1 MDKLVKFTGLVV
13 PLDHSDVDTDQIIP
27 KEFLKRVEREG
38 YGRDLFAYWRYDH
51 EGNPRPDFVL
61 NQPRYKDAQV
71 LLARDNFGCGSSREH
86 AVWALADYGFRV
98 LIAPSFADIFKNN
111 CFNVGVLPVELE
123 PELVDEWF
131 KRALASEG
139 YRITTDLPAQ
149 TLTGSDG
156 FACSFKLDP
165 DHKRRLLEGLDGIG
179 LTLQHESDIAAY
191 EASHDKFWQAAA
203 ADKM

>member
-27 KEFLKRVEREG
+27 KEFLKRVERAG
-38 YGRDLFAYWRYDH
+38 YGHDLFAYWRYDQQ
-51 EGNPRPDFVL
+51 GRPRPDFVL
-61 NQPRYKDAQV
+61 NQPRYKGAQV

-98 LIAPSFADIFKNN
+98 LIAPSFADIFKGN

-123 PELVDEWF
+123 AELVEEWF
-131 KRALASEG
+131 RRVLANEG
-139 YRITTDLPAQ
+139 YCITTDLPAQ

-156 FACSFKLDP
+156 FACSFQIDP
-165 DHKRRLLEGLDGIG
+165 DRKRRLVEGLDEIG
-179 LTLQHESDIAAY
+179 LTLEHEDDIAAY
-191 EASHDKFWQAAA
+191 EAAHARPWQAATPSSS
-203 ADKM
+203 

>member
-13 PLDHSDVDTDQIIP
+13 PMDHSDVDTDQIIP
-27 KEFLKRVEREG
+27 KEFLKKVEREG

-51 EGNPRPDFVL
+51 DGNPLPDFVL
-61 NQPRYKDAQV
+61 NQQRYKGAQV

-86 AVWALADYGFRV
+86 AVWALSDYGFRV

-111 CFNVGVLPVELE
+111 CFSVGVLPVELE
-123 PELVDEWF
+123 SALVDEWF
-131 KRALASEG
+131 KRTLANEG

-156 FACSFKLDP
+156 FACSFNIDP
-165 DHKRRLLEGLDGIG
+165 VHKRHLVEGLDKIG
-179 LTLQHESDIAAY
+179 HSLKHESKIANH
-191 EASHDKFWQAAA
+191 EDRRDRHWQAAA